1 MGAGIAAA
9 VGWLAANA
17 GAIAGVA
24 SAGAAVYSAT
34 QMDSGI
40 DIQNVDTAT
49 TIDKTVTDQEAD
61 LDAVKI
67 GKDDDSASGAKAKFK
82 VKRPE
87 TPATTG
93 VNVSASPTG
102 VQI

>member
-1 MGAGIAAA
+1 MGAGIAVAI
-9 VGWLAANA
+9 GWLAANA

-24 SAGAAVYSAT
+24 SAGAAIYSAT
-34 QMDSGI
+34 QADSDLGI
-40 DIQNVDTAT
+40 QKVDTAT
-49 TIDKTVTDQEAD
+49 TIDKTTTDQLTD

-82 VKRPE
+82 VKRTE